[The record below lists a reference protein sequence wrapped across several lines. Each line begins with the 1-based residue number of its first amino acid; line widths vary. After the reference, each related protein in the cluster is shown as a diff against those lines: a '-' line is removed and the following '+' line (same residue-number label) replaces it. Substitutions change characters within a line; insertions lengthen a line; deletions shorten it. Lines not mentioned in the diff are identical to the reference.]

1 MQQELHNQCL
11 DIHKHIK
18 NLKTMFRELYYW
30 MYMTLRKIKTND
42 TPAFNSYI
50 LICLLQMMNILT
62 IALIIN
68 FFLKINTN
76 TDRNTAIYMGIAMIT
91 VLYIANY
98 FLLYARRESIFEQ
111 YKDMPPERRTKGQI
125 YFWLYVV
132 LSVVI
137 FFTLGINLVTPR
149 Y

>member
-1 MQQELHNQCL
+1 
-11 DIHKHIK
+11 
-18 NLKTMFRELYYW
+18 MFRELFYW
-30 MYMTLRKIKTND
+30 MYMTLRKIKTNN

-62 IALIIN
+62 IALIVN

-76 TDRNTAIYMGIAMIT
+76 TNRNTAIYMGIAMIT
-91 VLYIANY
+91 ALYSVNY
-98 FLLYARRESIFEQ
+98 FHLYVRRELISEQ
-111 YKDMPPERRTKGQI
+111 YKDMPPKRRTKGQI

-132 LSVVI
+132 LSVII
-137 FFTLGINLVTPR
+137 FFTLGINLVTPK

>member
-1 MQQELHNQCL
+1 
-11 DIHKHIK
+11 
-18 NLKTMFRELYYW
+18 MFRELYYW
-30 MYMTLRKIKTND
+30 MYMTLRKLKTND

-68 FFLKINTN
+68 CFLKINKN

-91 VLYIANY
+91 VLYIVNY
-98 FLLYARRESIFEQ
+98 FLLYAQRVSIFEK
-111 YKDMPPERRTKGQI
+111 YKDMPPERKTKGHI

-132 LSVVI
+132 LSVVV
-137 FFTLGINLVTPR
+137 FFVAGVNLVTPR
-149 Y
+149 